1 MPKHLP
7 PMYSRVSNPRAKK
20 NSKFEVNPEQLKAV
34 LANTPKEEA
43 KAPAPEPVK
52 AEPPK
57 KAKAVSKKV
66 KKKPSKKK
74 AVKKKPKLEWDRTM
88 TRAELFDLAKGAG
101 LEVRTR
107 DLKEDLIDAIKKA
120 NRSRK

>member
-20 NSKFEVNPEQLKAV
+20 SSKFAVDPEKLTAV
-34 LANTPKEEA
+34 LANKKETEA
-43 KAPAPEPVK
+43 AAPEPVK
-52 AEPPK
+52 AETPK
-57 KAKAVSKKV
+57 KAKTVSKKV

-88 TRAELFDLAKGAG
+88 TRAELYDLAKGAG

>member
-7 PMYSRVSNPRAKK
+7 PMYNRVANSRAKK
-20 NSKFEVNPEQLKAV
+20 SSKFAVDPEQLKAI

-43 KAPAPEPVK
+43 PSEPPVK